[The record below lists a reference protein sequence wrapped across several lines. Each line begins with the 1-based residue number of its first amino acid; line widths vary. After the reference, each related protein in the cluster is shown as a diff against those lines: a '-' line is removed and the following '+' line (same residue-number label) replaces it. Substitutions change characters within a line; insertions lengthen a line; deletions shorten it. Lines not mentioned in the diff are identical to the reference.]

1 MLLIDA
7 LHINNSGG
15 KILLDYL
22 IESIEQS
29 NIEVFYL
36 LDNRVRDDYTFLKK
50 NKVLFL
56 KANIRNR
63 FLFYFKNKNKFK
75 KVF

>member
-1 MLLIDA
+1 MILIDA

-22 IESIEQS
+22 IKSIEKS

-36 LDNRVRDDYTFLKK
+36 LDDIVKERKR
-50 NKVLFL
+50 
-56 KANIRNR
+56 ANYYRPCI
-63 FLFYFKNKNKFK
+63 
-75 KVF
+75 